1 MLARVALP
9 WCRYVAAPEPR
20 DGEEGGCYCPAGH
33 GDYGQPRGGGTVAA
47 AEGGGTTG
55 AVGSSV
61 AAAVGTATGQ
71 GFAVGYNIG
80 HREIAARVQRSIAD
94 EQARAAGGKA
104 RHAPLAD
111 ARRPHIERYWQRRD
125 EGMSGHDAE
134 KAALREMRAAGIAVP
149 KSVSAIQRLLA
160 REKR

>member
-1 MLARVALP
+1 MARKAG
-9 WCRYVAAPEPR
+9 ATAPPATVITGSH
-20 DGEEGGCYCPAGH
+20 GE
-33 GDYGQPRGGGTVAA
+33 GGTVAA